1 MFLYLGFYP
10 KKIELR
16 TPKLK
21 RPHALCETER
31 HTHMH
36 RRQRRNA
43 ASSSSSWKTFFSVE
57 AVVDFCL
64 FTSFICLSVIF
75 SRVGRVLDRVTNIFP
90 ITLRKKKKKN

>member
-1 MFLYLGFYP
+1 
-10 KKIELR
+10 
-16 TPKLK
+16 
-21 RPHALCETER
+21 
-31 HTHMH
+31 MH

-43 ASSSSSWKTFFSVE
+43 SSSSSSSWKTFFSVE

-90 ITLRKKKKKN
+90 ITLWKKKKKN